1 VGGVALATG
10 QALSNPPQVSIGGTT
25 QKMTGIGSLGLILE
39 RDIMGLYD
47 RDYTQADF
55 ETHRSYHRGISHVRF
70 GLPQLTPV
78 VKWLLISN
86 VAVFL
91 ACLIVRPFADFAFTW
106 LSVYPKTLGMSLQ
119 PWRIITYQFLHDV
132 NGFGHIF
139 VNMLAL
145 FFFGPMLERFW
156 GSKKFLI
163 FYLVCGA
170 VGGILYPILAQIG
183 WLDKGPLVGA
193 SGSILGILAAGAILF
208 PNLKVYIWGIF
219 PVKLVVLAIV
229 FAAIS
234 LITVLRPDQFANAGG
249 QAAHLGGMA
258 AGAIYVLSQSWRD
271 KYTSKLRTR
280 RRHKHVVTQQNLEVE
295 VDRILKKVHDSGIQS
310 LTRKEK
316 STLKEATRAEQM
328 RNRY

>member
-1 VGGVALATG
+1 
-10 QALSNPPQVSIGGTT
+10 
-25 QKMTGIGSLGLILE
+25 
-39 RDIMGLYD
+39 MGLYD

-55 ETHRSYHRGISHVRF
+55 QTHGSRFRGMPQMRF
-70 GLPQLTPV
+70 SFPQLTPV
-78 VKWLLISN
+78 VKWLLIVN

-91 ACLIVRPFADFAFTW
+91 VSIILPSLGIFLIDWF
-106 LSVYPKTLGMSLQ
+106 SVFPETVGKSLQ
-119 PWRIITYQFLHDV
+119 LWRIFTYQFLHDP

-163 FYLVCGA
+163 FYLICGA
-170 VGGILYPILAQIG
+170 TGGILYPVLANVG
-183 WLDKGPLVGA
+183 WLSKGPLIGA
-193 SGSILGILAAGAILF
+193 SGSVLGILAAGAILF
-208 PNLKVYIWGIF
+208 PNLRVYIWGIF
-219 PVKLVVLAIV
+219 PVKLMVLAII
-229 FAAIS
+229 FAGIS
-234 LITVLRPDQFANAGG
+234 IITLLRPDHFGNAGG

-258 AGAIYVLSQSWRD
+258 AGAIYVLSQSWRG
-271 KYTSKLRTR
+271 KYLSNLRTR
-280 RRHKHVVTQQNLEVE
+280 RREKKITAYRDLEAE

-316 STLKEATRAEQM
+316 STLKEATKAEQM